1 MFSIRSILNYIPFE
15 RVKFIV
21 DLSQKLI
28 DNLQHINAIEEEV
41 TFPFSIFP
49 LDDFQSTG
57 SSSPL
62 YFPRTDTRLS
72 VTPLHLA
79 SAYGREEVVTLLL
92 NFSDVDKQPENGG
105 VTALFLALYCG
116 HLGIAKLLLERGAHP
131 NGPCSFNG
139 LHAAARRG
147 LRKEIIKFVQD
158 FEVEV
163 DIEDMDGATPV
174 VYALQLAEKEALE
187 TISLLFDLGA
197 KKDAVVGDGCWSYV
211 DLSRSTGKEG
221 LATWLE
227 GQVRAT

>member
-1 MFSIRSILNYIPFE
+1 MSSIRSILNYIPFE
-15 RVKFIV
+15 RVKFVV
-21 DLSQKLI
+21 DLSQKFI
-28 DNLQHINAIEEEV
+28 DDLQHVNTTEEEV
-41 TFPFSIFP
+41 TFPFSVFP

-62 YFPRTDTRLS
+62 YLPRADTRLS

-79 SAYGREEVVTLLL
+79 AAYGREEAVTLLL
-92 NFSDVDKQPENGG
+92 DFSDVDKQPENGG
-105 VTALFLALYCG
+105 ATALFLALYCG
-116 HLGIAKLLLERGAHP
+116 HLGVAKLLLERGAHP

-147 LRKEIIKFVQD
+147 FREQITKFVQD

-174 VYALQLAEKEALE
+174 VYALQLPENEALE
-187 TISLLFDLGA
+187 TILLLFNLGA
-197 KKDAVVGDGCWSYV
+197 KKNTIVGDGCWTYA
-211 DLSRSTGKEG
+211 DLARSMGKED

-227 GQVRAT
+227 SVADDS

>member
-1 MFSIRSILNYIPFE
+1 MF
-15 RVKFIV
+15 
-21 DLSQKLI
+21 I
-28 DNLQHINAIEEEV
+28 DDLQHITTTEEEV
-41 TFPFSIFP
+41 IFPFNVFP
-49 LDDFQSTG
+49 LEDFQSTG
-57 SSSPL
+57 SSPPL
-62 YFPRTDTRLS
+62 YCPQTNTRLF

-79 SAYGREEVVTLLL
+79 AAYGREEVVTLLL

-158 FEVEV
+158 FEAEV
-163 DIEDMDGATPV
+163 DVEDMDGATPV

-211 DLSRSTGKEG
+211 DLARSMGKEE
-221 LATWLE
+221 LAIWLE
-227 GQVRAT
+227 SVADNS